1 MMGFEE
7 WLQRKQKMGMNWFLT
22 SIADKRPYYKEYDNY
37 RCRAAKLHAE
47 IEKRDCIEVAKE
59 LVALGN

>member
-1 MMGFEE
+1 MMDFEE
-7 WLQRKQKMGMNWFLT
+7 WLLKKQKMGMNWFLT
-22 SIADKRPYYKEYDNY
+22 MIPDKKAYYHEYDNY

-47 IEKRDCIEVAKE
+47 MEKRDCIEVAKE